1 MHLCRCID
9 FSSSALDDP
18 LFVRHKYFMFWDA
31 IRQST
36 CNPSCNGWWWC
47 STRRNMFFIKFSS
60 GNSIWL
66 FTYIDFQFLPCII
79 VIVVIIINV
88 SRGLFCDCFQL
99 DTNKIVFYML
109 FIQSLWKSSSLLCFG
124 NLFFVLEQFQG
135 MENISKKKLFWSNFT
150 KLKKCRQIQR

>member
-79 VIVVIIINV
+79 VIVVIIVNV

-124 NLFFVLEQFQG
+124 NLFFRVETVSRDG
-135 MENISKKKLFWSNFT
+135 KHIEKKAFLIKFYQT
-150 KLKKCRQIQR
+150 EEV

>member
-1 MHLCRCID
+1 MHSCRCID

-18 LFVRHKYFMFWDA
+18 LFVRHKYSMFWDA

-79 VIVVIIINV
+79 FIVVIIINV
-88 SRGLFCDCFQL
+88 SRSLFCNCFQL
-99 DTNKIVFYML
+99 DLNKIVF
-109 FIQSLWKSSSLLCFG
+109 LCFSFNHYE
-124 NLFFVLEQFQG
+124 NLRVWCILWTFFSCRSSFKG
-135 MENISKKKLFWSNFT
+135 WKTYRKKAFPIKFYQT
-150 KLKKCRQIQR
+150 